1 MGWQVLAGITVRA
14 LASRVASKAA
24 MNAARTSSSSYVRKY
39 GPRYVTGLGV
49 VSKVQDAFS
58 VSSMASDYFT
68 RSNKR
73 TESATS
79 KKGAIS
85 TDQRSRSMTSGYLR
99 KYSRGSE
106 LA

>member
-49 VSKVQDAFS
+49 VSKVQDAVS

-68 RSNKR
+68 RSIR